1 MIRVLPSLEI
11 GGDAVNRILALEEN
25 HFLDL
30 KAREISGA
38 KLVIHASAF
47 ANAAGGEIYVG
58 IDEPSNQPRAWRGF
72 TTIEDANGR
81 IAALHDVFE
90 GNSVLSL
97 EFVTGVGVPGH
108 LLHLIIEKSREII
121 RTTSD
126 EIYTRVSAQKLPVK
140 LSSHDEIVRLELDK
154 GLASY
159 EDMPLEGVS
168 PMRVVDSLTV
178 TRFMIEAVPV
188 SESEPWLTSQQL
200 LPEGRPTVGAILL
213 FDDEPQ
219 VVLPKRSAIKVLR
232 YKSSDTEGHRD
243 QLDGVPSTFE
253 GPLVDQISN
262 SVDFVRETISEIPV
276 QTSHGFEAVTYPTET
291 LHEIITNAVLHRDY
305 SIATDVQIRIFDNRV
320 EVESP
325 GKLPGHITAENVL
338 SEQFARNGK
347 IVRLIN
353 KFPNPPNKDV
363 GEGLNTAFQKM
374 RDLGLKAPSLEER
387 DNHVLVTIRHERLA
401 SYEEQI
407 VEYLLVEGTINNS
420 MARTVTGEG
429 SENTIKRVFEKMIES
444 GQIYRDPERRGSATR
459 YLLQPEFE
467 KQRRSAR

>member
-1 MIRVLPSLEI
+1 VIRVLSNIEI
-11 GGDAVNRILALEEN
+11 GAEAVQRILALEEN

-30 KAREISGA
+30 KALEISGA
-38 KLVIHASAF
+38 KLVVHASAF
-47 ANAAGGEIYVG
+47 ANSAGGEIYVG
-58 IDEPSNQPRAWRGF
+58 IDEPTNRPRAWRGF
-72 TTIEDANGR
+72 TTVEDANGHV
-81 IAALHDVFE
+81 AALHEVFE
-90 GNSVLSL
+90 GNAVLSL
-97 EFVTGVGVPGH
+97 EFVAGVGVPGH

-121 RTTSD
+121 KTPSGD
-126 EIYTRVSAQKLPVK
+126 IYTRVSAQRLPIKLT
-140 LSSHDEIVRLELDK
+140 SHGEIARLELDK
-154 GLASY
+154 GLASF
-159 EDMPLEGVS
+159 EDMPLEDVD
-168 PMRVVDSLTV
+168 PMRVIDSLTI
-178 TRFMIEAVPV
+178 THFMIEAVPI
-188 SESEPWLTSQQL
+188 SEAEPWLTSQQL
-200 LPEGRPTVGAILL
+200 LPQGKPTAGAVLL

-232 YKSSDTEGHRD
+232 YKSSASEGHRD
-243 QLDGVPSTFE
+243 QLEGVPSTFE
-253 GPLVDQISN
+253 GPLVDQITH
-262 SVDFVRETISEIPV
+262 SVEFVKKTISEIPV
-276 QTSHGFEAVTYPTET
+276 QTSHGFESVAYPTET

-325 GKLPGHITAENVL
+325 GKLPGHITEANVL

-374 RDLGLKAPSLEER
+374 RDLGLKPPLLEER
-387 DNHVLVTIRHERLA
+387 ENHVLVTIRHERLA

-429 SENTIKRVFEKMIES
+429 SENKMKRVFEKMIES
-444 GQIYRDPERRGSATR
+444 GQIYRDPDKKGSATT
-459 YLLQPEFE
+459 YLLQPDFE
-467 KQRRSAR
+467 KQRRFS